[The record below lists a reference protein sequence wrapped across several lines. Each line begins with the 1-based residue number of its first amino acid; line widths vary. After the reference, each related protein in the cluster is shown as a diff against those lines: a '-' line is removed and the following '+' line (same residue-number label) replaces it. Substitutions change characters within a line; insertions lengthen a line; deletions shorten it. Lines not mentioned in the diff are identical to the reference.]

1 MVDFSSK
8 LVEPHPLIIVIII
21 IIIIIIANHRHL
33 QLWRAHRA
41 PELC

>member
-8 LVEPHPLIIVIII
+8 LVEPHPLIIV
-21 IIIIIIANHRHL
+21 IIIIANHRHL